1 MLTQEQNDLLTRVGP
16 GTKMGDY
23 LRRYWM
29 PIAGVSEFDQRA
41 TKPVRLFGEDLVLYR
56 DLSGNFGL
64 VARQCAHRRADLA
77 HGIVE
82 KCGLR
87 CNYHGWTYDGTGQ
100 CIEQPFEDTS
110 APERNIKASIKIA
123 GYPVG
128 IRGGMVWAYMGPLP
142 APCLPDWEPF
152 SRPNVFTQIIVSE
165 VPCNWLQCQENS
177 IDPVHFEWNH
187 EYWDKRLREG
197 ETANAGPKHTKL
209 DFSEF
214 EHGFV
219 YKRVRENSDESHP
232 FWTIGRVA
240 LWPIG
245 FFLGDHF
252 EFRVPID
259 DENTLSIAWR
269 LTHVPKDREPYVQK
283 SIPTWYGPLKD
294 DEGEW
299 ITSHVLN
306 QDFIAWVGQGRIMDR
321 TQERLGA
328 SDRGIVMVRRRFLAD
343 LEEVA
348 QGRDPKGLIRDPAQN
363 VCVKLP
369 MANHDTT
376 LRGFTTAEIMA
387 DPRRRA
393 FLTSFYLQA
402 GQPEWVKRAMSE
414 AMGVDY
420 GDFKGIAQ
428 MAPGRSVNAS
438 ETKGRPA
445 GEHVGVHPA

>member
-1 MLTQEQNDLLTRVGP
+1 MLTQEQNELLTRVGP
-16 GTKMGDY
+16 GTRMGDY

-29 PIAGVSEFDQRA
+29 PIAGVSEFDHRA
-41 TKPVRLFGEDLVLYR
+41 TKPMRLLGEDLVLYK

-64 VARQCAHRRADLA
+64 VARQCPHRRADLA
-77 HGIVE
+77 FGIVE
-82 KCGLR
+82 ECGLR
-87 CNYHGWTYDGTGQ
+87 CNYHGWAFDGTGQ
-100 CIEQPFEDTS
+100 CIQQPFEDTV
-110 APERNIKASIKIA
+110 APERDTKSNIKIT

-128 IRGGMVWAYMGPLP
+128 VRGGMVWAYMGPLP

-152 SRPNVFTQIIVSE
+152 TRPNVFTQIIVSE

-197 ETANAGPKHTKL
+197 EEATPGPKHVKL
-209 DFSEF
+209 DFEEF
-214 EHGFV
+214 EYGFV
-219 YKRVRENSDESHP
+219 YKRVRENSDEDHP

-240 LWPIG
+240 LWPNG

-252 EFRVPID
+252 EFRIPID

-269 LTHVPKDREPYVQK
+269 LTHVPKDREPYVQE
-283 SIPTWYGPLKD
+283 SIPTWHGPLKD
-294 DEGEW
+294 GNGEW

-306 QDFIAWVGQGRIMDR
+306 QDFVAWVGQGRIMDR
-321 TQERLGA
+321 TKERLGA

-343 LEEVA
+343 LEAVA
-348 QGRDPKGLIRDPAQN
+348 NGNDPKGLIRDPQKN
-363 VCVKLP
+363 VRVKLP
-369 MANHDTT
+369 MANHDTS
-376 LRGFTTAEIMA
+376 LKGYTTAEIMA

-402 GQPEWVKRAMSE
+402 GQPTFVKRAMSE

-420 GDFKGIAQ
+420 GDFKGIAD
-428 MAPGRSVNAS
+428 MAPGQRVAPEKQRRNQ
-438 ETKGRPA
+438 ELTG
-445 GEHVGVHPA
+445 GHVE